1 MSRSFE
7 LVTPAV
13 TRTQIV
19 RFAGAAGDFN
29 PMHHDEP
36 FAVAAGQPS
45 VFAMGQLTAAI
56 LGDAVAS
63 WFGAANVAGYGVR
76 FKDKVW
82 PGDRLV
88 LRAAADADGATDG
101 DGAGAGDRRY
111 ALTVSR
117 EGDGVEVLTGWV
129 KLNESA
135 IRSS

>member
-1 MSRSFE
+1 VSRSFE

-29 PMHHDEP
+29 PMHHDES

-88 LRAAADADGATDG
+88 LRADADVDADGA
-101 DGAGAGDRRY
+101 GASGRRY

-117 EGDGVEVLTGWV
+117 EGDDVEVLTGWV
-129 KLNESA
+129 RLNESA